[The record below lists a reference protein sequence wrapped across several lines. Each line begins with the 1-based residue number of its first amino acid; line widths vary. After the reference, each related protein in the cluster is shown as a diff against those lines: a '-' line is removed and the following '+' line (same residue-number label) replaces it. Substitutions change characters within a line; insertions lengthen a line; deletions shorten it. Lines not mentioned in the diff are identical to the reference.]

1 MIQMVEHRFK
11 IGNGTGYFEK
21 AVGMRNA
28 NALTSAAAV
37 RVKAELELKFDESIP
52 LGSEEVGRAE
62 YIFLLTF

>member
-11 IGNGTGYFEK
+11 IGNGTGYFER

-28 NALTSAAAV
+28 NALTSAAV
-37 RVKAELELKFDESIP
+37 REKAELELKFDESIP